1 MKPFRQDAIVLV
13 VANPVDVLTY
23 FAQKLADLPKN
34 QVFGSG
40 TVLDSAR
47 LRGLLAKE
55 YHVAASS
62 ISAYVLG
69 EHGDSQV
76 VAWSQVSIGG
86 VPSAASGASQ
96 QKKKTTPTVTI
107 SEDTADRIAKETKEK
122 AAEIIESKGSTAFG
136 IGGVVASICKSV
148 LYDGRNVLPVSHYH
162 EDLSVCLSTPV
173 VVGRKGLVD
182 FGDISLSLDDAEKE
196 ALKDSA
202 RSLKDVIQEAEKSQ

>member
-1 MKPFRQDAIVLV
+1 MNDMKPFREDAIVLV

-23 FAQKLADLPKN
+23 FAQKQAGLPKE

-47 LRGLLAKE
+47 LRGILARRYE
-55 YHVAASS
+55 VAASS

-86 VPSAASGASQ
+86 IPISQ
-96 QKKKTTPTVTI
+96 SILKEPGMDAVTK
-107 SEDTADRIAKETKEK
+107 EVAQETKET
-122 AAEIIESKGSTAFG
+122 ASAIIEAKGSTAFG

-148 LYDGRNVLPVSHYH
+148 LYDGRNVLPVSHYQK
-162 EDLSVCLSTPV
+162 DLDVCLSTPV
-173 VVGRKGLVD
+173 VVSRKGL
-182 FGDISLSLDDAEKE
+182 STWTEMPLESAEKA

-202 RSLKDVIQEAEKSQ
+202 KSLKKVIQEVEGDC